1 MPHNMTENNIRPEE
15 TKKLEEFKK
24 LLDIMDELRVKCPWD
39 MKQTNE
45 TLRKLTIEE
54 TYELAEAIFSGNND
68 GIRNE
73 LGDLMLHIVFYAKI
87 AEEKGLFSIADVLSG
102 ITSKLIYRHPH
113 VFGDVEVSGASE
125 VEQNWEKLKMNE
137 GDEYKPVLS
146 GVPSSL
152 PAMVKANRIQ
162 EKVRGVGFDWE
173 KREQIWDKVL
183 EEINELKEEIKDHNT
198 EAIESE
204 LGDVIFSI
212 INASRLYGI
221 DPEAALEKTNRK
233 FIKRFNYLERETL
246 KKGISLHDMSL
257 DEMNVIWEEAKK
269 GDDDSSSAA
278 GADLASPSSE
288 R

>member
-1 MPHNMTENNIRPEE
+1 MMTDKE
-15 TKKLEEFKK
+15 KSCEEFRK
-24 LLDIMDELRVKCPWD
+24 LLDIIDELRVKCPWD

-54 TYELAEAIFSGNND
+54 TYELADAIFSGDND

-87 AEEKGLFSIADVLSG
+87 GMEKNLYSMTDVLKG
-102 ITSKLIYRHPH
+102 INEKLVYRHPH
-113 VFGDVEVSGASE
+113 VFGEVIVSGASE
-125 VEQNWEKLKMNE
+125 VEKNWEHLKIKENS
-137 GDEYKPVLS
+137 GYKPVLS

-152 PAMVKANRIQ
+152 PAIIKANRIQ

-173 KREQIWDKVL
+173 ERSQIWDKVL
-183 EEINELKEEIKDHNT
+183 EEITELKEEIENHNT
-198 EAIESE
+198 ASIESE
-204 LGDVIFSI
+204 LGDVLFSI

-233 FIKRFNYLERETL
+233 FIKRFNYLEQETMV
-246 KKGISLHDMSL
+246 KGKSLHDMSL

-269 GDDDSSSAA
+269 RD
-278 GADLASPSSE
+278 
-288 R
+288 